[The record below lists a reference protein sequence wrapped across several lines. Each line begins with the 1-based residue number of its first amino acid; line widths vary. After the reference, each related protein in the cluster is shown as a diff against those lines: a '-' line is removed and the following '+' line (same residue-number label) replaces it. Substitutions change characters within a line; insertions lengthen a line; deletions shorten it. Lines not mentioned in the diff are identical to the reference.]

1 MTDILLI
8 RHAVNDFVKTG
19 RLAGWTPGVHLND
32 EGRQQS
38 ETLAQRLE
46 GLPIH
51 AIYSSPLDRAVETAE
66 PLARLRQLPIRILD
80 NIGEVRYGDWTGG
93 VIAELAKH
101 ELWHG
106 VQFFPSST
114 RFPNGETIGEM
125 QARAVAQCEAL
136 RVAHADEIVAVVSH
150 ADVIKAIVAHYVGMH
165 LDLFQRLFI
174 APASLTWLHLSKGGP
189 RLVVMNDTG
198 AVPRPPERKARDQA
212 EEPASLGGVEAQPA
226 AVAVAPDGAPAPA
239 DSVGTEGE

>member
-1 MTDILLI
+1 MTEILLI

-32 EGRQQS
+32 EGRQQA
-38 ETLAQRLE
+38 EALAQRLD

-66 PLARLRQLPIRILD
+66 PLARLRGLPIRILEGV
-80 NIGEVRYGDWTGG
+80 GEVRYGDWTGG
-93 VIAELAKH
+93 VIEELAKH

-125 QARAVAQCEAL
+125 QARAVGQCEAL

-150 ADVIKAIVAHYVGMH
+150 ADVIKAVIAHYVGMH
-165 LDLFQRLFI
+165 LDLFQRLI
-174 APASLTWLHLSKGGP
+174 VAPASVTWLHLGKGGP

-198 AVPRPPERKARDQA
+198 TIPRPPERKARDQG

-226 AVAVAPDGAPAPA
+226 EATANGAAAPSDP
-239 DSVGTEGE
+239 VGKEGE